1 VNEILA
7 RPEMKEKLLEQ
18 GFVGT
23 GGSIE
28 AMQKRLKDE
37 AVLWGTVIRTA
48 KITIE

>member
-1 VNEILA
+1 VG
-7 RPEMKEKLLEQ
+7 RQEMKAKLLEQ
-18 GFVGT
+18 GFIGT

-28 AMQKRLKDE
+28 AMQKRMKDE